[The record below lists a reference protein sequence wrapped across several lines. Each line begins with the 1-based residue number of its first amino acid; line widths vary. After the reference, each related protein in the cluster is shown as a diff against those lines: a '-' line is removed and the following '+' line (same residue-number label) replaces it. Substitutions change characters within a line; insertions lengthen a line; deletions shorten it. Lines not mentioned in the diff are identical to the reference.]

1 MSIAGLALWA
11 LVALIVVVG
20 LGFFARAVCDNPRND
35 PNTGML
41 SALLRLYTRLVHRVR
56 YEGLSLIPPAGEP
69 TLFVCNHTAGIDP
82 MLVHLVSGHDI
93 RWMMARD
100 MRTPI
105 LETFWNWMRIID
117 VDRIAGDP
125 AAAREALRELAQ
137 GGTVGIFP
145 EGGLERPARGL
156 DLQLT
161 YVFLDARDLQR
172 ERALSG
178 RQSHQCTFRVRYAVP
193 GTGFSAV
200 VRGSVVGERP
210 CYETDASGDTQ
221 EVRDD
226 PYLSLDARVEQT
238 LGDYVAVFA
247 GADNLAGAGG
257 RYLNIRPRGF
267 YAGLRLDY

>member
-11 LVALIVVVG
+11 LVALIVLVG

-93 RWMMARD
+93 GWMMARD

-117 VDRIAGDP
+117 VDRIAGEVEWIT
-125 AAAREALRELAQ
+125 RLRVFENEDRRRNRIAW
-137 GGTVGIFP
+137 VGP
-145 EGGLERPARGL
+145 
-156 DLQLT
+156 
-161 YVFLDARDLQR
+161 VM
-172 ERALSG
+172 
-178 RQSHQCTFRVRYAVP
+178 
-193 GTGFSAV
+193 
-200 VRGSVVGERP
+200 
-210 CYETDASGDTQ
+210 
-221 EVRDD
+221 
-226 PYLSLDARVEQT
+226 
-238 LGDYVAVFA
+238 
-247 GADNLAGAGG
+247 AGG
-257 RYLNIRPRGF
+257 RLFLTSSNGSSVIIDATDGSILRSFDLNDDVYVAPIIANETIYVVTDEGRLI
-267 YAGLRLDY
+267 ALR